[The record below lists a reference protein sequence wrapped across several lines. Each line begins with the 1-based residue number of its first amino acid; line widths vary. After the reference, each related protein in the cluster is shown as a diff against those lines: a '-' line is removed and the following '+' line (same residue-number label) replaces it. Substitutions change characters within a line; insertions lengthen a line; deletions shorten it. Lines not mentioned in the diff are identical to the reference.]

1 VPRFADVPSENL
13 ATMVQLAGAGR
24 FQTRIVAVVPT
35 GIGENGTSHMPAPP
49 GGSLQGMGVGAGVGV
64 AVGFGFGFWVGVA
77 VGRTVGRGIGVAVG
91 AAVDRAGV
99 AVGARVAVGVGFS
112 STGVALGALDG
123 VAVAVAAGVGIGLGS
138 LTALTASVGVGEL
151 DWAGLPD
158 VTGRTATM
166 SMTRPINPTAPTVPR
181 REMVT
186 RGSLRSTP

>member
-1 VPRFADVPSENL
+1 
-13 ATMVQLAGAGR
+13 
-24 FQTRIVAVVPT
+24 
-35 GIGENGTSHMPAPP
+35 
-49 GGSLQGMGVGAGVGV
+49 MGVGAGVGV
-64 AVGFGFGFWVGVA
+64 AVGFGFGFGVGVA
-77 VGRTVGRGIGVAVG
+77 VGRTVGRGVVAVG

-112 STGVALGALDG
+112 STGVALCALDG
-123 VAVAVAAGVGIGLGS
+123 VAVAVAAGGGIRLGS